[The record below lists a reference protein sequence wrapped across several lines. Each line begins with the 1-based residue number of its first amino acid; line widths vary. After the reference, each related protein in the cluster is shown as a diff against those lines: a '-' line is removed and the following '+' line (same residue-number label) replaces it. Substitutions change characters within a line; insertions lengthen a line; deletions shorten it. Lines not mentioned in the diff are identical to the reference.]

1 VSTLLGTVGTAGTA
15 GTSGVGGAF
24 PEFSLRPINAKTFL
38 KALQTSSDVNVLSTP
53 QILTSD
59 KQKAEISVA
68 KNVPFPGATSN
79 LAGGTQTTTVERRD
93 VGVIL
98 RLTPT
103 VMENS
108 QVKLDLYQEISSVLD
123 PGDKSL
129 GPTTSK
135 RSASTNVIVRDGQ
148 TAVIGGLLGDDVS
161 VTERKIPFLGDIPIL
176 GYLFKVKTKKV
187 QKTNLLIFVTPYIV
201 PDSED
206 KNVLDSIREKK
217 VQGAMT
223 FLEKNKLAGSSEH
236 EKFLKEMINL
246 PK

>member
-1 VSTLLGTVGTAGTA
+1 
-15 GTSGVGGAF
+15 
-24 PEFSLRPINAKTFL
+24 
-38 KALQTSSDVNVLSTP
+38 
-53 QILTSD
+53 
-59 KQKAEISVA
+59 
-68 KNVPFPGATSN
+68 
-79 LAGGTQTTTVERRD
+79 
-93 VGVIL
+93 
-98 RLTPT
+98 
-103 VMENS
+103 
-108 QVKLDLYQEISSVLD
+108 VLD

-223 FLEKNKLAGSSEH
+223 FLEKNKLEGSSEQ
-236 EKFLKEMINL
+236 EKFLKRMINL